1 MLKLAEELGR
11 VPTPQ
16 ETFDLF
22 CRPPRITVA
31 RKEAE
36 QMLLGEAFTF
46 KQGGDRIH
54 AWSFGEGERL
64 IVLVHGWGGR
74 GAQMTGFLPALLEQG
89 FRVITFDGPAHGD
102 SEGTICHAPRMADCL
117 RILQTREEGIFGV
130 VGHSFGTIGINLA
143 LHSGLGVERVVEVA
157 PFCWIKN
164 RFREFCNAVGL
175 SQEGEDEMLD
185 ISERYFTPGYLD
197 SMAADLIAPKF
208 RAEGLLFHDIE
219 DREIPIAHA
228 EAIAA
233 NWPNCQFI
241 KTEKLGHR
249 RIIRDTTVISK
260 TAAFLASGPNAR

>member
-11 VPTPQ
+11 VPSPQ

-22 CRPPRITVA
+22 CRPPQISVA

-36 QMLLGEAFTF
+36 QMALGEPFSF
-46 KQGGDRIH
+46 KQDRDRIQ
-54 AWSFGEGERL
+54 ATSFGSGERL
-64 IVLVHGWGGR
+64 VVLVHGWGGR
-74 GAQMTGFLPALLEQG
+74 GAQMTGFLPNLLEQG

-117 RILQTREEGIFGV
+117 RILERREEGIFGII
-130 VGHSFGTIGINLA
+130 GHSFGTIGINLA
-143 LHSGLGVERVVEVA
+143 MNAGLDVQRVVEVA

-175 SQEGEDEMLD
+175 SQEGEDEMLE
-185 ISERYFTPGYLD
+185 ISEQYFTPGYLD
-197 SMAADLIAPKF
+197 SMAADKIAYKF
-208 RAEGLLFHDIE
+208 KAEGLLFHDRE

-233 NWPNCQFI
+233 NWPGCHFI
-241 KTEKLGHR
+241 TTEKLGHR
-249 RIIRDTTVISK
+249 RIIRDSTVLQTT
-260 TAAFLASGPNAR
+260 ARFLDSGPTAL